1 MSSLGQS
8 LTRARKKQGLTQEQV
23 GEKLGVSR
31 QTISKW
37 ELDETLPDIRQAKEL
52 SRLYETTLDDLID
65 YDAEVEE
72 VKRVVRHTS
81 QETQEKIDWSKL
93 WGEMYPVLNTYP
105 QQVEVSRYTAPL
117 EGLLQDLRETY
128 GYSPLGRLFGAQ
140 GPVGQAVDGQKLARE
155 RPPLL
160 GAGVLLF

>member
-1 MSSLGQS
+1 MGSLGQS

-52 SRLYETTLDDLID
+52 SRLYGTTLDDLID

-105 QQVEVSRYTAPL
+105 QQVEAARYTAPL

-128 GYSPLGRLFGAQ
+128 GYSPLDAFL
-140 GPVGQAVDGQKLARE
+140 VLKD
-155 RPPLL
+155 LL
-160 GAGVLLF
+160 GKLWTDKG

>member
-52 SRLYETTLDDLID
+52 SRLYGTTLDDLID

-105 QQVEVSRYTAPL
+105 QQVEAARYTGPL

-128 GYSPLGRLFGAQ
+128 GYSPLDAFL
-140 GPVGQAVDGQKLARE
+140 VLKD
-155 RPPLL
+155 LL
-160 GAGVLLF
+160 GKLWTEKG

>member
-1 MSSLGQS
+1 MGSLGQS

-81 QETQEKIDWSKL
+81 QETQEKIDWTKL

-105 QQVEVSRYTAPL
+105 QQVEAARYTAPL

-128 GYSPLGRLFGAQ
+128 GYSPLDAFL
-140 GPVGQAVDGQKLARE
+140 VLKD
-155 RPPLL
+155 LL
-160 GAGVLLF
+160 GKLWTDKS

>member
-105 QQVEVSRYTAPL
+105 QQVEVSRYTGPL

-128 GYSPLGRLFGAQ
+128 GYSPLDAFL
-140 GPVGQAVDGQKLARE
+140 VLKD
-155 RPPLL
+155 LL
-160 GAGVLLF
+160 GKLWTDKS

>member
-52 SRLYETTLDDLID
+52 SRLYGTTLDDLID

-105 QQVEVSRYTAPL
+105 QQVEAARYTAPL

-128 GYSPLGRLFGAQ
+128 GYSPLDAFL
-140 GPVGQAVDGQKLARE
+140 VLKD
-155 RPPLL
+155 LL
-160 GAGVLLF
+160 GKLWTDKG

>member
-1 MSSLGQS
+1 MGSLGQS

-37 ELDETLPDIRQAKEL
+37 ELDETLPDSRQAKEL

-105 QQVEVSRYTAPL
+105 QQVEAARYTAPL

-128 GYSPLGRLFGAQ
+128 GYSPLDAFL
-140 GPVGQAVDGQKLARE
+140 VLKD
-155 RPPLL
+155 LL
-160 GAGVLLF
+160 GKLWTDKG

>member
-1 MSSLGQS
+1 MEIGSKLRQ
-8 LTRARKKQGLTQEQV
+8 ARQRTGMTQEQV
-23 GEKLGVSR
+23 AREIHVSR

-52 SRLYETTLDDLID
+52 SWLYETTLDDLID

-93 WGEMYPVLNTYP
+93 WGEMYPILTTYP
-105 QQVEVSRYTAPL
+105 QQVEASRYTGPL

-128 GYSPLGRLFGAQ
+128 GYSSLDAFL
-140 GPVGQAVDGQKLARE
+140 VLKD
-155 RPPLL
+155 LL
-160 GAGVLLF
+160 GKLWTDKS

>member
-1 MSSLGQS
+1 MGSLGQS

-52 SRLYETTLDDLID
+52 SRLYGTTLDDLID
-65 YDAEVEE
+65 CDAEVEE

-105 QQVEVSRYTAPL
+105 QQVEAARYTAPL

-128 GYSPLGRLFGAQ
+128 GYSPLDAFL
-140 GPVGQAVDGQKLARE
+140 VLKD
-155 RPPLL
+155 LL
-160 GAGVLLF
+160 GKLWTDKS

>member
-52 SRLYETTLDDLID
+52 SRLYGTTLDDLID

-72 VKRVVRHTS
+72 VNRVVRHTS

-93 WGEMYPVLNTYP
+93 WGEMYPILNTYP
-105 QQVEVSRYTAPL
+105 QQVEAARYTAPL

-128 GYSPLGRLFGAQ
+128 GYSPLDAFL
-140 GPVGQAVDGQKLARE
+140 VLKD
-155 RPPLL
+155 LL
-160 GAGVLLF
+160 GKLWTDKS

>member
-1 MSSLGQS
+1 MGSLGQS

-52 SRLYETTLDDLID
+52 SRLYGTTLDDLID

-105 QQVEVSRYTAPL
+105 QQVEVSRYTASL

-128 GYSPLGRLFGAQ
+128 GYSPLDAFL
-140 GPVGQAVDGQKLARE
+140 VLKD
-155 RPPLL
+155 LL
-160 GAGVLLF
+160 GKLWTDKS

>member
-1 MSSLGQS
+1 MGSLGQS
-8 LTRARKKQGLTQEQV
+8 LTRARKKQGLTQEQA

-105 QQVEVSRYTAPL
+105 QQVEAARYTAPL

-128 GYSPLGRLFGAQ
+128 GYSPLDAFL
-140 GPVGQAVDGQKLARE
+140 VLKD
-155 RPPLL
+155 LL
-160 GAGVLLF
+160 GKLWTDKG

>member
-37 ELDETLPDIRQAKEL
+37 ELDETLPAIRQAKEL
-52 SRLYETTLDDLID
+52 SRLYGTTLDDLID
-65 YDAEVEE
+65 YDAEVDE

-93 WGEMYPVLNTYP
+93 WGEMYPILNTYP
-105 QQVEVSRYTAPL
+105 QQVEASRYTGPL

-128 GYSPLGRLFGAQ
+128 GYSALDAFL
-140 GPVGQAVDGQKLARE
+140 VLKD
-155 RPPLL
+155 LL
-160 GAGVLLF
+160 GKLWTGKS

>member
-37 ELDETLPDIRQAKEL
+37 ELDETLPDIRHAKEL

-65 YDAEVEE
+65 YDAEAEE

-93 WGEMYPVLNTYP
+93 WGEMYPILNTYP
-105 QQVEVSRYTAPL
+105 QQVEASRYTGPL

-128 GYSPLGRLFGAQ
+128 GYSSLDAFL
-140 GPVGQAVDGQKLARE
+140 VLKD
-155 RPPLL
+155 LL
-160 GAGVLLF
+160 GKLWMGKS

>member
-37 ELDETLPDIRQAKEL
+37 ELDETLPDIRQAKDL
-52 SRLYETTLDDLID
+52 SRLYGTTLDDLID

-93 WGEMYPVLNTYP
+93 WGEMYPILNTYP
-105 QQVEVSRYTAPL
+105 QQVEAARYTGPL

-128 GYSPLGRLFGAQ
+128 GYSPLDAFL
-140 GPVGQAVDGQKLARE
+140 VLKD
-155 RPPLL
+155 LL
-160 GAGVLLF
+160 GKLWTEKG

>member
-93 WGEMYPVLNTYP
+93 WGEVYPVLNTYP
-105 QQVEVSRYTAPL
+105 QQVEAARYTAPL

-128 GYSPLGRLFGAQ
+128 GYSPLDAFL
-140 GPVGQAVDGQKLARE
+140 VLKD
-155 RPPLL
+155 LL
-160 GAGVLLF
+160 GKLWTDKG

>member
-1 MSSLGQS
+1 MGSLGQS

-37 ELDETLPDIRQAKEL
+37 ELDETLPDIRHAKEL

-65 YDAEVEE
+65 YDAEAEE

-93 WGEMYPVLNTYP
+93 WGEMYPILNTYP
-105 QQVEVSRYTAPL
+105 QQVEASRYTGPL

-128 GYSPLGRLFGAQ
+128 GYSPLDAFL
-140 GPVGQAVDGQKLARE
+140 VLKD
-155 RPPLL
+155 LL
-160 GAGVLLF
+160 GKLWTDKG